1 MRVGEGAR
9 PPARRG
15 GLPLSKPAPI
25 PAETWAALRAAL
37 LELHERGLALESSSL
52 VLERGLVNGEPA
64 GARVVLELR
73 YLPGGLTA
81 EAPPA

>member
-1 MRVGEGAR
+1 M
-9 PPARRG
+9 
-15 GLPLSKPAPI
+15 
-25 PAETWAALRAAL
+25 L
-37 LELHERGLALESSSL
+37 LELHSAGLTLESSSL

-81 EAPPA
+81 DVPMA